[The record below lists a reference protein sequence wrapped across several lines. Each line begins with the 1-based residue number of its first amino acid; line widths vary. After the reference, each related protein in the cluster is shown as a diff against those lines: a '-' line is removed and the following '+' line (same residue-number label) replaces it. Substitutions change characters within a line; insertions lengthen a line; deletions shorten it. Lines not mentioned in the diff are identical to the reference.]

1 MQIVLII
8 LTILAALTAVVL
20 IAALFIKKDYAIER
34 DIVIGKP
41 TDEVFNYV
49 KFLKNQDYYSKWVMT
64 DPNMKKI
71 FRGTDGTVGFVYG
84 WNGNN
89 KAGEGEQEIT
99 KIVNGQ
105 ELVTEVRF
113 VRPFAGVSYIHMLT
127 KPVSENQTRVTW
139 GMVGKSK
146 FPLNVMN
153 PFISGML
160 AKDLDISLQLLK
172 DILEKKEVTRA
183 AARFANAEA

>member
-172 DILEKKEVTRA
+172 DILEKTEVTRA
-183 AARFANAEA
+183 TRFANAEA